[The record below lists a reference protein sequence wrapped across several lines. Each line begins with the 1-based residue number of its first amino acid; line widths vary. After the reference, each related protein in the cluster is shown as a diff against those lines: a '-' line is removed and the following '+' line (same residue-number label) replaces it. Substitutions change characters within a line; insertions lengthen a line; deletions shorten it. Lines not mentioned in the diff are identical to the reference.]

1 MRRLTL
7 YSYRMP
13 FEGLLTSVE
22 AADRIGVGVR
32 TVIRL
37 ANSGELQPKRKLP
50 GGRGAFLFDPADV
63 DRLAEERRQTPAT
76 RAIQVLALLDA
87 AAALEDAQSTPG
99 LRLTDRKAV
108 VDWLRRRARNL
119 RGESQ

>member
-37 ANSGELQPKRKLP
+37 ANSGELKPKRKLP

-63 DRLAEERRQTPAT
+63 DRLAEERRQTPASRAT
-76 RAIQVLALLDA
+76 RVVALLDA
-87 AAALEDAQSTPG
+87 ADALEHAAAPK
-99 LRLTDRKAV
+99 LRSADRKAV
-108 VDWLRRRARNL
+108 VDWLRQRARDL
-119 RGESQ
+119 